1 MKNTLKKSLEK
12 LNNVNLPAINR
23 AGVSTLLFL
32 SAWVSLHTL
41 GFNLIEANHHI
52 IIYTVIFTAL
62 FFVLEYLF
70 INILLFCM
78 KNSINKNLEFLIEV
92 LLLGVSPLI
101 FVNLLEGII
110 PIHNNVIS
118 IILLI
123 VIVLSVNFG
132 IQFDIHKNKTK
143 EK

>member
-32 SAWVSLHTL
+32 GAWVSLHTL
-41 GFNLIEANHHI
+41 GFNLIEANQHI

-92 LLLGVSPLI
+92 LLLIVSPLM
-101 FVNLLEGII
+101 FVELLEGII

-132 IQFDIHKNKTK
+132 IQFDIHKNK